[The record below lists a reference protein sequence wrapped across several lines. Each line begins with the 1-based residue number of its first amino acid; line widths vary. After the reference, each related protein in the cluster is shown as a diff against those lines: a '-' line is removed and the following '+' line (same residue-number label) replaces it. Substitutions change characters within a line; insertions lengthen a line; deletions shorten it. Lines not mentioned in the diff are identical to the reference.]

1 MIHMRLIDQSEL
13 VLAENDHE
21 DWKLRVFPYYT
32 ERFCLREVSVGGP
45 KQKTITDAFEKFECH
60 VGDRLEDFVARKPL
74 CVLPI
79 GHTGKCCGNFSCVCP
94 VTKSKL
100 NYITVSEGES
110 EGPLKNRIS
119 RLFPIRLSKKT
130 TSIFKKLGLSK
141 VAVPVS
147 NSTTPEGMATCLIDI
162 YTYIQKVKGDG
173 FEHPIFEDHWKHMS
187 SMYPHMCRDDVLVC
201 PVTGDPVTM
210 HMLGLNARENEDG
223 IEIGHLDCRCEH
235 RFTIRGMNVF
245 LMTRKGNR
253 LVGEHRFDS
262 NEFREDLIRIGR
274 YGT

>member
-1 MIHMRLIDQSEL
+1 MNMRLIDQPEL
-13 VLAENDHE
+13 VLAENDHG
-21 DWKLRVFPYYT
+21 DWKLRTFPYYT

-45 KQKTITDAFEKFECH
+45 KQKTVTDAFEKIECH

-79 GHTGKCCGNFSCVCP
+79 GHTGKCIGNFPCVCP

-119 RLFPIRLSKKT
+119 RLFPVRVSKKT
-130 TSIFKKLGLSK
+130 ASLFKKIGLSK

-162 YTYIQKVKGDG
+162 YTYIQKVKGEG
-173 FEHPIFEDHWKHMS
+173 FEHPVFEEHWKYMCS
-187 SMYPHMCRDDVLVC
+187 VYPHMCRDDILVC
-201 PVTGDPVTM
+201 PVTGEPITM
-210 HMLGLNARENEDG
+210 HMLSLNARENEDG

-253 LVGEHRFDS
+253 LVGENRFDS
-262 NEFREDLIRIGR
+262 KDFRDDLIRIGR